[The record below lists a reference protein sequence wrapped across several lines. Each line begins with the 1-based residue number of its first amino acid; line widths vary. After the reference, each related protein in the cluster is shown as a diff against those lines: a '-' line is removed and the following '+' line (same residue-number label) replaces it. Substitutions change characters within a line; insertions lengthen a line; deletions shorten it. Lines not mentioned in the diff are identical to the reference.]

1 VTTNRLPALDGLRGL
16 AIASVVAYH
25 CFGWPAGGHL
35 GVDLF
40 FVLSGFLITT
50 LLLRERLE
58 TGRISLRAFYAR
70 RAARLLPALALM
82 LAAYLAIAAVK
93 GEDGVKAVLLGG
105 LYFGNVMIAFT
116 GESKFVVLSGI
127 GHLWSLAEEEQFY
140 LVWPILLPI
149 VARSRRPARLVL
161 ALGLALVT
169 YKFVLM
175 LLGATHHRLYN
186 GPDTHA
192 EGLVAGASVAF
203 LIARRPDFTLPRS
216 TLAVTVPFVVLFL
229 FGRTQSTGWDAVGL
243 PLAETGC
250 VALVVAALT
259 LSEWQRFLSLAP
271 LRFLGRISYSLY
283 LWHAMLMWATDQHL
297 GWLVVPASIAIAYL
311 STTWLEEPVR
321 ARVRRVRPVTAPAP
335 APAPI

>member
-1 VTTNRLPALDGLRGL
+1 MRRLPALDGLRGL

-82 LAAYLAIAAVK
+82 LIVYMMIAAVK
-93 GEDGVKAVLLGG
+93 GDDGLKAVLLSG

-116 GESKFVVLSGI
+116 HDSRFVVQSGI

-140 LVWPILLPI
+140 LVWPILLSI

-161 ALGLALVT
+161 AAALALVA

-175 LLGATHHRLYN
+175 TEGASHHRLYN

-192 EGLVAGASVAF
+192 EGLVAGAFVAF
-203 LIARRPDFTLPRS
+203 LVARRPDLTLPRI
-216 TLAVTVPFVVLFL
+216 TLALTLPFVTLFL
-229 FGRTQSTGWDAVGL
+229 FARTQSTGWDGIGL

-250 VALVVAALT
+250 VALVMAALT
-259 LSEWQRFLSLAP
+259 LPEWQRLLSFAP
-271 LRFLGRISYSLY
+271 LRWLGRISYSLY
-283 LWHAMLMWATDQHL
+283 LWHAMLMWATNQRL
-297 GWLVVPASIAIAYL
+297 GWLVAPASIAIAYA
-311 STTWLEEPVR
+311 STRWLEEPIRV
-321 ARVRRVRPVTAPAP
+321 RVRRGGVVTTGASAPAP
-335 APAPI
+335 V